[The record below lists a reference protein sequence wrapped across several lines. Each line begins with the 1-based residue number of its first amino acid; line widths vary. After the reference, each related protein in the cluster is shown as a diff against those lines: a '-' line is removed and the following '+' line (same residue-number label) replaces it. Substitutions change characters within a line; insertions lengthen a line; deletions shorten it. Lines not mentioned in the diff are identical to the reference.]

1 MSSNI
6 LIERICQHCSLSF
19 MAKTTVTKFC
29 SLTCAKRAYKLK
41 VKLAKIGKSN
51 EEVKALKAD
60 RFEGTVANIQVINV
74 LDLLSV
80 KEAGVLL
87 RCSVKT
93 IYKMFA
99 DGRLKS
105 VKYSPRKTMVLKS
118 EINKI
123 LVPGPVNEMTYQL
136 PPKRFS
142 IKDYYTMEEAM
153 KMSGLSNGALYNF
166 VKRHDI
172 KKVQKGK
179 WVYYPKVELNDWF
192 KKEDKL

>member
-1 MSSNI
+1 M
-6 LIERICQHCSLSF
+6 
-19 MAKTTVTKFC
+19 
-29 SLTCAKRAYKLK
+29 TCNRRAYKLK
-41 VKLAKIGKSN
+41 VKLEKIEKSHQ
-51 EEVKALKAD
+51 EVKTIKAE
-60 RFEGTVANIQVINV
+60 RFQTTVAHIQVINV

-87 RCSVKT
+87 RCSVKS

-105 VKYSPRKTMVLKS
+105 IKYSPRKTMVLKS

-123 LVPGPVNEMTYQL
+123 LVPGPVIEMTYQL

-153 KMSGLSNGALYNF
+153 KISGLSNGALYNF

-172 KKVQKGK
+172 KKIQKGK